1 MDCGGSLPRRSA
13 AKTGAQRRHRFPSV
27 RLHPKAAWRFASRR
41 SPKSVVAAQA
51 ALGLSVVKMEALP
64 PGEITPP
71 PKNCFATGSPR
82 KSLPPSPGYGGQ
94 VAPCDGRPTPLT
106 NSGLVFSGPGF
117 LSVPFVS
124 FCSRSI
130 GDRRDACATLGT
142 VPQRGTGPA
151 FALLLRRGRHQTSNS
166 ATARAGIQL

>member
-1 MDCGGSLPRRSA
+1 MEERKSRQTRHFRSVPWV
-13 AKTGAQRRHRFPSV
+13 KPC
-27 RLHPKAAWRFASRR
+27 
-41 SPKSVVAAQA
+41 VVAAQA
-51 ALGLSVVKMEALP
+51 ALGLSVVNMEALP

-94 VAPCDGRPTPLT
+94 VAPCDGRLTPLS

-130 GDRRDACATLGT
+130 EDRRDACATLEAGKT
-142 VPQRGTGPA
+142 NIE
-151 FALLLRRGRHQTSNS
+151 LRRRRGACCPNGTERGCLTRSSPECQMSARNS
-166 ATARAGIQL
+166 TGFRAILAIS